1 MSWYKK
7 NESDSD
13 DESTTNDIEKKKG
26 AKILRYF
33 LLILWLQRLY
43 MTPESTAVMRWHA
56 DSYTK
61 DGFMRHPAD
70 SPTWK
75 TIDHTYPNFA
85 RELRNVRLGLAS
97 DGFNPFGNMN
107 VSHSIWPVV
116 LMPYNN
122 LPPWMCMKKPY
133 LFLTLLIPGPLAPGN
148 NIDVYLQPL
157 IEELKELWETGVE
170 TYDASTKNTFNMRAR
185 LLWTINDFPAY
196 ANLSGWSTKEF
207 EIKPR
212 GLIGEQVLGQLQ
224 GIREF
229 KCHAYRKNVYDSVL
243 GTLLNLDGKTK
254 DHLKSRRDLEEMK
267 IRSELHPTPLPNGK
281 VYLPPACFTMDKK
294 KKELF
299 CEVLMGVKVLDGYS
313 ANISRCVQQKPPKL
327 SGLKS
332 HDNHILMQY
341 LLPVAVQNVL
351 PKKVRSVVMNLCRYY
366 RQLCSKVL
374 NPYDLVQMEN
384 DIGKILSELEMIFP
398 PSFFDIMIHLSV
410 HLATEAKH
418 GGPVHYR
425 WMYPIE
431 RYLGTLKSYVR
442 NKAKPEGSIAKGYL
456 AEECLA
462 FCSLYLSSDVET
474 IHIKKSRNYDDGG
487 KEDVLPIF
495 SMPGRPI
502 GAAVVTHLDKIG
514 DNIITDDL
522 RHLANGPCEFVKT
535 YKGFIVNGY
544 RFHIKDV
551 ERKRKTQNS
560 GVILEALTKSFSS
573 TRDNNP
579 VTGDVTY
586 YGVIKEIIE
595 LQYSVENKIVL
606 FHCDWISNGSRK
618 KVDENGFTLLNFV
631 GVKPDKEP
639 NILASQAQ
647 QVFYVK
653 DRVHKGWKIV
663 IKTMPRDSYDMDEKT
678 NVDIEM
684 LLQSATSTGPDKDVD
699 VDIEMVRRDLE
710 GTVVEKYYLTN

>member
-1 MSWYKK
+1 
-7 NESDSD
+7 
-13 DESTTNDIEKKKG
+13 
-26 AKILRYF
+26 
-33 LLILWLQRLY
+33 
-43 MTPESTAVMRWHA
+43 
-56 DSYTK
+56 
-61 DGFMRHPAD
+61 MRHPAD
-70 SPTWK
+70 SPAWK
-75 TIDHTYPNFA
+75 TIDHTYPDFA

-116 LMPYNN
+116 LMPYN

-157 IEELKELWETGVE
+157 IEELKELWETEVE
-170 TYDASTKNTFNMRAR
+170 TYDASTKNTFNMRAS
-185 LLWTINDFPAY
+185 LLWTISDFPTY
-196 ANLSGWSTKEF
+196 ANLSGWSTKGKYACPVCHKHTKSTRLKHCSKHIYMAHRLWLEILHPFREKKSFDDTEEF
-207 EIKPR
+207 EIQPR
-212 GLIGEQVLGQLQ
+212 GLTGEQVLGQLQ

-229 KCHAYRKNVYDSVL
+229 KCHAYRKKNVCDSVL
-243 GTLLNLDGKTK
+243 GSLLNLDGKNK

-294 KKELF
+294 EKELF
-299 CEVLMGVKVLDGYS
+299 CEVLMGVKVPDGYS

-332 HDNHILMQY
+332 HDNHILMQH
-341 LLPVAVQNVL
+341 LLPVAVRNVL

-366 RQLCSKVL
+366 RQLCS
-374 NPYDLVQMEN
+374 
-384 DIGKILSELEMIFP
+384 
-398 PSFFDIMIHLSV
+398 
-410 HLATEAKH
+410 
-418 GGPVHYR
+418 
-425 WMYPIE
+425 
-431 RYLGTLKSYVR
+431 
-442 NKAKPEGSIAKGYL
+442 KAKPEGSIAKGYL

-474 IHIKKSRNYDDGG
+474 IHNKKSRNYDDGG
-487 KEDVLPIF
+487 NEDVLPIF

-502 GAAVVTHLDKIG
+502 GATVETRLDLETLDKAHSYVLFNCSELDSFRTEHLQILRDQNRKLCKQQLERLHSQTFRSWFAKRVTHLDKIG

-522 RHLANGPCEFVKT
+522 RHLSNGPCEFVKT

-560 GVILEALTKSFSS
+560 GVILEAMTKSFSS
-573 TRDNNP
+573 TRVNNP

-606 FHCDWISNGSRK
+606 FRCDWISNGSRK

-639 NILASQAQ
+639 YILASQAQ
-647 QVFYVK
+647 
-653 DRVHKGWKIV
+653 
-663 IKTMPRDSYDMDEKT
+663 
-678 NVDIEM
+678 
-684 LLQSATSTGPDKDVD
+684 
-699 VDIEMVRRDLE
+699 
-710 GTVVEKYYLTN
+710 

>member
-1 MSWYKK
+1 MSTYKK

-13 DESTTNDIEKKKG
+13 DESTTNDKEKKKG
-26 AKILRYF
+26 AKILPYF
-33 LLILWLQRLY
+33 LLIPRLQRLY
-43 MTPESTAVMRWHA
+43 MSPESDVAIIWHE
-56 DSYTK
+56 DSRTK

-70 SPTWK
+70 SPAWK

-85 RELRNVRLGLAS
+85 RELRNVRLRLAS
-97 DGFNPFGNMN
+97 DGFNPFRNMN
-107 VSHSIWPVV
+107 VSHS
-116 LMPYNN
+116 ND
-122 LPPWMCMKKPY
+122 
-133 LFLTLLIPGPLAPGN
+133 
-148 NIDVYLQPL
+148 IDVYLQPL

-170 TYDASTKNTFNMRAR
+170 TYDASIKNTFNMRAS
-185 LLWTINDFPAY
+185 LLWIINAFPVY
-196 ANLSGWSTKEF
+196 TNLSGWSTKG
-207 EIKPR
+207 KYACPKKM
-212 GLIGEQVLGQLQ
+212 V
-224 GIREF
+224 
-229 KCHAYRKNVYDSVL
+229 CDSVL

-254 DHLKSRRDLEEMK
+254 DHLKSRRDLQEMK
-267 IRSELHPTPLPNGK
+267 IRAELHPAPLPNGK
-281 VYLPPACFTMDKK
+281 VYMPPTYFTMDKK
-294 KKELF
+294 EKELF
-299 CEVLMGVKVLDGYS
+299 CEILMGVKVPDGYS

-332 HDNHILMQY
+332 HDKH
-341 LLPVAVQNVL
+341 
-351 PKKVRSVVMNLCRYY
+351 
-366 RQLCSKVL
+366 
-374 NPYDLVQMEN
+374 
-384 DIGKILSELEMIFP
+384 
-398 PSFFDIMIHLSV
+398 FDAASASSYF
-410 HLATEAKH
+410 HLATEAKQ

-425 WMYPIE
+425 WMYPTE

-442 NKAKPEGSIAKGYL
+442 HKAKPKGSIAKVYL

-462 FCSLYLSSDVET
+462 FCSLYLSSDVER
-474 IHIKKSRNYDDGG
+474 IHNKKSRNYDDGG

-502 GAAVVTHLDKIG
+502 GATVATRLDLETLDKAHSYVLFNCKNICKFYVIRIENFVSSSWSACTVTHLDKIG

-544 RFHIKDV
+544 RFHIKVV
-551 ERKRKTQNS
+551 EKKRKTQNS
-560 GVILEALTKSFSS
+560 GVILEALTRSFSS
-573 TRDNNP
+573 TRNNNT

-606 FHCDWISNGSRK
+606 FLCDWISNGSRK

-639 NILASQAQ
+639 YILASQAQ

-653 DRVHKGWKIV
+653 DRVHKGWKVI
-663 IKTMPRDSYDMDEKT
+663 IKTTPRDSYDMDEQT
-678 NVDIEM
+678 NVDVKM

-710 GTVVEKYYLTN
+710 GTVVENTTLQIETLDENFAEEAS